1 MNGLSIIRLAFI
13 IFIFY
18 SPQRSRLY
26 QEKNIAVVCNRLAGA
41 GLALDVVAQ
50 LEGLLHQYNIPKTV
64 FIQDWP
70 ASFDGFTDIYLV
82 GGDGTLNYFINQYPD
97 LSLPIV
103 LFKGGTGNDFHWLL
117 YGVTDTVSQFKKVLD
132 LPAHAVDCGRCNDR
146 LFINGVGAGF
156 EGAVAKALQ
165 AKKKLPGKASYMLT
179 ILRLIFSYRSRHFTI
194 MAGDKVITGKQLL
207 VDISNGRR
215 AGGGFHV
222 APAAS
227 ADDGLLDLVIA
238 RSMSVWRR
246 LICLPVIEKGKHL
259 GLSVITHATVT
270 AVRIQSLETISYHLD
285 GEYAESNEL
294 HIQIREKAF
303 LFRY

>member
-1 MNGLSIIRLAFI
+1 MLAVFRSLCFCYI
-13 IFIFY
+13 YFF
-18 SPQRSRLY
+18 SPQRSRLQ

-70 ASFDGFTDIYLV
+70 QSFDGFTDIYLV
-82 GGDGTLNYFINQYPD
+82 GGDGTLNYFINHYPD
-97 LSLPIV
+97 LSIPLVI
-103 LFKGGTGNDFHWLL
+103 FKGGTGNDFHWLL
-117 YGVTDTVSQFKKVLD
+117 YGPIDTVSQFKKIIE
-132 LPAHAVDCGRCNDR
+132 LPARAVDCGSCNDR

-156 EGAVAKALQ
+156 EGAVAKSLQ
-165 AKKKLPGKASYMLT
+165 AKKKLPGKTSYMLT

-194 MAGDKVITGKQLL
+194 FTGDKVITGKQLL

-215 AGGGFHV
+215 AGGGFHI
-222 APAAS
+222 APAAR

-246 LICLPVIEKGKHL
+246 LIYLPVIEKGKHL
-259 GLSVITHATVT
+259 GLSVITHDTVRE
-270 AVRIQSLETISYHLD
+270 VRIQSPDTISYHLD
-285 GEYAESNEL
+285 GEYAEANEL
-294 HIQIREKAF
+294 LIQIREKAF
-303 LFRY
+303 LFRF